1 MTAKRDRIA
10 AAASERRRGRDPPLE
25 EKRKSTA
32 DAALERKTT
41 ANATTGGGGIRPG
54 GEKRK
59 STHRSD
65 LRGEGGRVP
74 GKRNERSSG
83 AIAVDDSI
91 DRYADKDGEDDDDL
105 GMAIAA
111 SERPLNSEDISKHST
126 PPPASTTT
134 NFGVRRFPGGNER
147 KVKNSC
153 KSRRFAIQ
161 AHHVHRHRAQMCVL
175 LHSLGVAVFL
185 AVNSQL
191 KRTTMEE
198 SVTLIYIYAALREM
212 MRLTL
217 ITARRALVIRILN
230 QR

>member
-1 MTAKRDRIA
+1 MTAKRDMLA
-10 AAASERRRGRDPPLE
+10 GAASERRGRNPPLE
-25 EKRKSTA
+25 EKRKSIA
-32 DAALERKTT
+32 DAALERSSRT
-41 ANATTGGGGIRPG
+41 ANATTGGGVVRP

-74 GKRNERSSG
+74 GKRNESSG

-91 DRYADKDGEDDDDL
+91 DRYADKDDEDDDDL
-105 GMAIAA
+105 DMAIAA

-126 PPPASTTT
+126 PPPAATTT
-134 NFGVRRFPGGNER
+134 DFGVRRFPGGNGSNI
-147 KVKNSC
+147 KNSC

-161 AHHVHRHRAQMCVL
+161 AHHVHRHRAHMCVL
-175 LHSLGVAVFL
+175 LHSLDVAVFL

-191 KRTTMEE
+191 KGTTVEE